1 MRRSAGFK
9 YMTPSQVNIPS
20 THKLTILHLQPE
32 LITAF
37 FLRHTSARGER
48 VHGSLIP
55 PPSLWP
61 GRELRKYHCSCP
73 PSSPNQVQ
81 LGIFSRIYR
90 SSRCRVSWRSAGQAI
105 ADSDVLLIAQDFL
118 MTGYSVFKEQ
128 EKTESRSSLSGNPLR
143 TCPLRG

>member
-61 GRELRKYHCSCP
+61 GRELRKYHYLSTEQLN
-73 PSSPNQVQ
+73 SS
-81 LGIFSRIYR
+81 IFKVRECGRFASGKSRFLKL
-90 SSRCRVSWRSAGQAI
+90 SPHLV
-105 ADSDVLLIAQDFL
+105 ADENAV
-118 MTGYSVFKEQ
+118 
-128 EKTESRSSLSGNPLR
+128 
-143 TCPLRG
+143 

>member
-61 GRELRKYHCSCP
+61 GRELRKYHYCP
-73 PSSPNQVQ
+73 WRIIAHTVAV
-81 LGIFSRIYR
+81 RIY
-90 SSRCRVSWRSAGQAI
+90 
-105 ADSDVLLIAQDFL
+105 VLLALACQTKWIAACRQRNERALLCDFQGSL
-118 MTGYSVFKEQ
+118 KTGLPSYSKNTR
-128 EKTESRSSLSGNPLR
+128 KTQNLKL
-143 TCPLRG
+143 